1 MPAKGYLKL
10 EQKER
15 LQKALKEEENA
26 QIRERILILLLLDDG
41 KTQEQIAK
49 FLGCGTKKVSYWC
62 VHGEPDNLE
71 SLRDKRMEGN
81 NRKATREYIKML
93 LEIVDKKPQELGCE
107 FGRWT
112 AGRLAT
118 YLEEKTGIKLSSSQ
132 VRRILERKKCVYSR
146 FTLD

>member
-1 MPAKGYLKL
+1 MKL
-10 EQKER
+10 V
-15 LQKALKEEENA
+15 
-26 QIRERILILLLLDDG
+26 LDDG

-49 FLGCGTKKVSYWC
+49 FLGYGTKKVSYWC

-81 NRKATREYIKML
+81 NRKATPEYIEML
-93 LEIVDKKPQELGCE
+93 LEIVEKEPQELGYE

-112 AGRLAT
+112 ADRLAT

-132 VRRILERKKCVYSR
+132 VRRILERKKHVYIWAKYRLENNILTIISVA
-146 FTLD
+146 TNMGLL